1 MKKTGKLIPLLGI
14 LVLSCSAIGC
24 SRALSEVKASDER
37 ANTETSEQAFSG
49 TEGNFPLTLEI
60 GENEIIVEAKPTR
73 ILSLSP
79 SATEILFAIGA
90 GDQVAA
96 VDEQSNYPPEAPMS
110 GISGYTPNLESI
122 IALEPDLVVHSY
134 LPEDIEKGLA
144 NVGIPSLPQLAP
156 LTLEDTY
163 QQISQL
169 GLVTGNTESAQ
180 SIIQIM
186 QERVDQLIV
195 RASSHGSLS
204 FYHELDQSYFS
215 VTSMTFIGQIYATL
229 GLENIA
235 DAADSAGSGYP
246 QLSEEYILSQ
256 NPDLIFLADTKCCA
270 QSLETVKQ
278 RNGWRALSAVENQ
291 KVIELD
297 DDIASRWGPRIIQFF
312 EEIVDAME
320 QID

>member
-1 MKKTGKLIPLLGI
+1 
-14 LVLSCSAIGC
+14 
-24 SRALSEVKASDER
+24 
-37 ANTETSEQAFSG
+37 
-49 TEGNFPLTLEI
+49 
-60 GENEIIVEAKPTR
+60 
-73 ILSLSP
+73 
-79 SATEILFAIGA
+79 
-90 GDQVAA
+90 
-96 VDEQSNYPPEAPMS
+96 
-110 GISGYTPNLESI
+110 
-122 IALEPDLVVHSY
+122 
-134 LPEDIEKGLA
+134 
-144 NVGIPSLPQLAP
+144 
-156 LTLEDTY
+156 
-163 QQISQL
+163 
-169 GLVTGNTESAQ
+169 
-180 SIIQIM
+180 
-186 QERVDQLIV
+186 
-195 RASSHGSLS
+195 
-204 FYHELDQSYFS
+204 
-215 VTSMTFIGQIYATL
+215 MTFIGQIYATL

>member
-1 MKKTGKLIPLLGI
+1 
-14 LVLSCSAIGC
+14 
-24 SRALSEVKASDER
+24 
-37 ANTETSEQAFSG
+37 
-49 TEGNFPLTLEI
+49 
-60 GENEIIVEAKPTR
+60 
-73 ILSLSP
+73 
-79 SATEILFAIGA
+79 
-90 GDQVAA
+90 
-96 VDEQSNYPPEAPMS
+96 
-110 GISGYTPNLESI
+110 
-122 IALEPDLVVHSY
+122 
-134 LPEDIEKGLA
+134 
-144 NVGIPSLPQLAP
+144 
-156 LTLEDTY
+156 
-163 QQISQL
+163 
-169 GLVTGNTESAQ
+169 
-180 SIIQIM
+180 M